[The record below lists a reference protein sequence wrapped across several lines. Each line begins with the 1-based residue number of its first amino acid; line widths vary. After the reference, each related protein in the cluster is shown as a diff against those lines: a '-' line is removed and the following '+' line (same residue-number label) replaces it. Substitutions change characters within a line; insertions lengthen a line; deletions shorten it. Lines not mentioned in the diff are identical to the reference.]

1 MKRLFSSQITRYGLS
16 ERTGIKPLGFLT
28 NTKKAEWI
36 LDNSFP
42 EYSIDR
48 DQATRVVSRPLSLLV
63 AVLVVQ
69 ERQRPRRP
77 AARFQ

>member
-1 MKRLFSSQITRYGLS
+1 MACLNAL
-16 ERTGIKPLGFLT
+16 EIKPLGFLT
-28 NTKKAEWI
+28 HTVKAVWI

-42 EYSIDR
+42 EDSIDR
-48 DQATRVVSRPLSLLV
+48 DQATRLVSRPLSLLV

-77 AARFQ
+77 AARFDKKFRIARSV